1 MVTVMDALPARVAIL
16 AASTEHATHLRALLK
31 TAGLRVVHSGGMD
44 AASLQAVEKL
54 SADVLLVDLSEEIE
68 SEIEL
73 IDGLLEHSTLPI
85 MFNDSSPGGGRAN
98 SQWAKRL
105 ALKLIDMVRTAAPPP
120 MPNVTEGPAPLA
132 DVAAPPREVSRPR
145 GAAENVWVLGA
156 SLGGPQAVRDFL
168 AAVDADLPVA
178 FILAQHIGVNHVRLL
193 AEQLNRVS
201 AFRVLPAKLGH
212 VLRHGEVILSP
223 ADRHLQLTEDGYV
236 ALTAMPADA
245 VYSPSIDHVMAA
257 VAKHYGNRVGAI
269 VFSGMGDDGAEGCL
283 AVARQGGIVWAQDV
297 KSCVISSMPD
307 QARKTHTVTYSAGP
321 QAIARHLCEYF
332 RNGHSQQ

>member
-31 TAGLRVVHSGGMD
+31 MAGLRVVHSGGLD

-85 MFNDSSPGGGRAN
+85 MFNDSSPGGGRTN

-105 ALKLIDMVRTAAPPP
+105 TLKLIEMVRTAVPP
-120 MPNVTEGPAPLA
+120 MPNVTEEPAPLA
-132 DVAAPPREVSRPR
+132 DVAAPPPREVSRPC
-145 GAAENVWVLGA
+145 GAAKNVWVLGA

-168 AAVDADLPVA
+168 AEVDADLPVA
-178 FILAQHIGVNHVRLL
+178 FILAQHIGVNHVQLL

-201 AFRVLPAKLGH
+201 TFRVLPAKLGH

-236 ALTAMPADA
+236 ALTAMPTDA
-245 VYSPSIDHVMAA
+245 VYSPSIDHVMTA
-257 VAKHYGNRVGAI
+257 VAKRYGNRVGAI
-269 VFSGMGDDGAEGCL
+269 VFSGMGGDGAEGCL
-283 AVARQGGIVWAQDV
+283 AVARRGGIVWAQDV

-332 RNGHSQQ
+332 RDSKST

>member
-1 MVTVMDALPARVAIL
+1 MLTVMDALPARVAIL
-16 AASTEHATHLRALLK
+16 AANAEHAAHLRALLK
-31 TAGLRVVHSGGMD
+31 TAGLQVVHSGGLD
-44 AASLQAVEKL
+44 AASLQAVEGL

-85 MFNDSSPGGGRAN
+85 MFNDSSPGGGRTN

-105 ALKLIDMVRTAAPPP
+105 AQKLIEMVRAAASPAAPN
-120 MPNVTEGPAPLA
+120 MAEKPAPLA
-132 DVAAPPREVSRPR
+132 EVATSPREVSRPA

-178 FILAQHIGVNHVRLL
+178 FVLAQHIGVNHVQLL

-201 AFRVLPAKLGH
+201 TFRVLPAKLGH

-236 ALTAMPADA
+236 ALTATPADA
-245 VYSPSIDHVMAA
+245 VYSPSIDHVMGA
-257 VAKHYGNRVGAI
+257 VAERYGNRVGTI
-269 VFSGMGDDGAEGCL
+269 IFSGMGDDGAKGCL
-283 AVARQGGIVWAQDV
+283 AVARHGGIVWAQDV

-307 QARKTHTVTYSAGP
+307 QARKTHTVTYSASP
-321 QAIARHLCEYF
+321 RAIAQHLHEYF
-332 RNGHSQQ
+332 RDSE